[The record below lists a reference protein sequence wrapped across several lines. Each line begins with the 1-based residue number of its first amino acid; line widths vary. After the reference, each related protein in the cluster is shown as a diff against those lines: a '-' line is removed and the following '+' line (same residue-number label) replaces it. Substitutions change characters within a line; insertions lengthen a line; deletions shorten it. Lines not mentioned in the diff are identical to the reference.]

1 MKKIIKYIGIII
13 IIVTIILPTLY
24 INNRVGICKKNI
36 EKDARTQRNLD
47 DSWEVSKSTNKNIS
61 ALIFYDNEQSK
72 SNYSIYVNKK
82 GLSFGYFFRG
92 GGSTYLENKGI
103 VEYQIEGFQEKAY
116 ISMNKDKISRVEI
129 DKGNNIKVINIE
141 STKPFALVLDKDA
154 ITIRFYDINDNVIK
168 PIYQKL

>member
-13 IIVTIILPTLY
+13 IIVTIILLTLY

-82 GLSFGYFFRG
+82 GLSFGYFFREEDLH
-92 GGSTYLENKGI
+92 T
-103 VEYQIEGFQEKAY
+103 
-116 ISMNKDKISRVEI
+116 
-129 DKGNNIKVINIE
+129 
-141 STKPFALVLDKDA
+141 
-154 ITIRFYDINDNVIK
+154 
-168 PIYQKL
+168 